1 MYIFLINFFSD
12 NEIVKNEKSIDILFK
27 IINLLN
33 ILNSSFENEKN
44 KKCLNELIDRTV
56 NLIIE
61 NVLSIVKLE
70 DGLKENIT
78 LEQTINLVELLM
90 EKIQLNLMN
99 INYIQEFMV
108 KENIKEKIK
117 KEILNIYN
125 KVYENNINLG
135 ILTEEEL
142 KNYLDIIWKI
152 CYI

>member
-1 MYIFLINFFSD
+1 
-12 NEIVKNEKSIDILFK
+12 
-27 IINLLN
+27 
-33 ILNSSFENEKN
+33 
-44 KKCLNELIDRTV
+44 
-56 NLIIE
+56 
-61 NVLSIVKLE
+61 
-70 DGLKENIT
+70 
-78 LEQTINLVELLM
+78 M

-142 KNYLDIIWKI
+142 KNYLDII
-152 CYI
+152 

>member
-33 ILNSSFENEKN
+33 ILNFNSFENEKN

-61 NVLSIVKLE
+61 NVLSIVKFE

-78 LEQTINLVELLM
+78 HEQTINLVEHLM

-99 INYIQEFMV
+99 INYIQKFMG

-125 KVYENNINLG
+125 KVYENNISLG

-142 KNYLDIIWKI
+142 KNYLDII
-152 CYI
+152 

>member
-1 MYIFLINFFSD
+1 MKLL
-12 NEIVKNEKSIDILFK
+12 KMKSIDILFK

-61 NVLSIVKLE
+61 NVLSIVKFE
-70 DGLKENIT
+70 DGLKENLT
-78 LEQTINLVELLM
+78 HEQIINLVEHLM

-117 KEILNIYN
+117 KKVLNIYN

-142 KNYLDIIWKI
+142 KNYLDII
-152 CYI
+152 